1 MTETLYARGRV
12 LGFVG
17 EGLKRRG
24 AAGGQLPIMLLAGP
38 HGSGGTALLD
48 RLWEQY
54 GPDSPG
60 AHLDLASARGAE
72 DVVFAVMQGLRRR
85 ILGIRQIPFPRLRL
99 AFKAL
104 NFPEDGS
111 GRAAFD
117 AYMDSGG
124 SGTAESL
131 QAWVDR
137 ASVLLRTPEQQFL
150 ATVVGR
156 TAGWLLTG
164 FDHRGEKHALRWYAE
179 NGLSGGGTGYDPLW
193 ELFGK
198 QRDSADSA
206 SRQVEKTLC
215 AALLADLRADFNGRS
230 VLHGQRTSNCLVLL
244 DNAGNKAGERLLDL
258 LAECRRDAVKAGQ
271 GGDPLLVVAALR
283 GRTLRRAG
291 TPIDTT
297 DGRLA
302 FPGPAAAEGGWLP
315 VRLTDLD
322 AADVVKLTDSGI
334 LGDNRRD
341 ASFIHAATGGHPEA
355 ASLLAALLARP
366 DVARGELSGLLDR
379 RLPLGW
385 ELPGPAIAD
394 EFEGRVADHL
404 LLRVFPEGLNTGPEG
419 ELAAGDNALLDA
431 LAVCT
436 VTPGLRLGACQRVL
450 NAMDWTEVTAVEVR
464 DRLEE
469 ALWIEPP
476 AEGADPRVHP
486 LVGLLLRH
494 WLARD
499 AGKWRAVH
507 QAYAA
512 HYSRPED
519 AALRQHHTLALV
531 EPGQTAYLSDVAR
544 FLEERLDKS
553 DPAGWLRGLGVVT
566 AAPNRSRG
574 PRDPRVFVSTL
585 AGPAQ
590 PGDRRRVVARLAVA
604 RWLGHDRLFDPGRQ
618 LAQLAATELE
628 NLAQLQMPDGE
639 AFFEESA
646 RWRRI
651 EREWKD

>member
-12 LGFVG
+12 VGFVG
-17 EGLKRRG
+17 EGLRRRG
-24 AAGGQLPIMLLAGP
+24 AAVGQLPIVLLAGP
-38 HGSGGTALLD
+38 HGSGRTALLD

-72 DVVFAVMQGLRRR
+72 DVVFAAMQGLRRR
-85 ILGIRQIPFPRLRL
+85 ILGVRPLRFPRLRL

-117 AYMDSGG
+117 TYMDSGG
-124 SGTAESL
+124 SGKAESL

-150 ATVVGR
+150 ATVAGR
-156 TAGWLLTG
+156 TGGWLLSG
-164 FDHRGEKHALRWYAE
+164 FDHRGEKPALRWYAE
-179 NGLSGGGTGYDPLW
+179 NGISSGGTGYDPLW
-193 ELFGK
+193 ELFGR
-198 QRDSADSA
+198 QRGSADSA
-206 SRQVEKTLC
+206 SRQVDKTLC
-215 AALLADLRADFNGRS
+215 AALLADLRADYDDHS
-230 VLHGQRTSNCLVLL
+230 LLHGRRTSNCLVLL
-244 DNAGNKAGERLLDL
+244 DNAGNKAGERVLDL
-258 LAECRRDAVKAGQ
+258 LAECRRDGLRAGH
-271 GGDPLLVVAALR
+271 GGDPVLVVAALR
-283 GRTLRRAG
+283 GRMLRRAG

-297 DGRLA
+297 DPRLA
-302 FPGPAAAEGGWLP
+302 FPGPRAAEGGWLP

-341 ASFIHAATGGHPEA
+341 ANLIHAATGGHPEA
-355 ASLLAALLARP
+355 ASLFAALLARP
-366 DVARGELSGLLDR
+366 ELTRADLPGLLDR

-385 ELPGPAIAD
+385 EPPGPPVPD
-394 EFEGRVADHL
+394 ELEARVADHL
-404 LLRVFPEGLNTGPEG
+404 LLRIFPEGLGTGPEG
-419 ELAAGDNALLDA
+419 ELTAADNTLLDA
-431 LAVCT
+431 MAVCT
-436 VTPGLRLGACQRVL
+436 ATPGLRLGACQRVL
-450 NAMDWTEVTAVEVR
+450 NSMKWSQVTAGEAR

-469 ALWIEPP
+469 ALWIDRPADGAEPR
-476 AEGADPRVHP
+476 AHP
-486 LVGLLLRH
+486 LLGLLLRH

-499 AGKWRAVH
+499 AEKWRGVH
-507 QAYAA
+507 QGYAA

-531 EPGQTAYLSDVAR
+531 EPGQTAYLAEVAK
-544 FLEERLDKS
+544 FLEERLD
-553 DPAGWLRGLGVVT
+553 DTDAADWLRMLGTVA

-574 PRDPRVFVSTL
+574 PRDPRVFVTTL
-585 AGPAQ
+585 AGRAM

-604 RWLGHDRLFDPGRQ
+604 RWLGHDRFFDPGRQ

-646 RWRRI
+646 AWRRI
-651 EREWKD
+651 EREWRD

>member
-12 LGFVG
+12 VGFVG
-17 EGLKRRG
+17 EGLRRRG
-24 AAGGQLPIMLLAGP
+24 APSGQLPIVLLAGP

-72 DVVFAVMQGLRRR
+72 EVVFAAMQGLRRR
-85 ILGIRQIPFPRLRL
+85 ILGVRPLRFPRLRL

-117 AYMDSGG
+117 TYMDSGG
-124 SGTAESL
+124 SGKAESL

-156 TAGWLLTG
+156 TGGWLLSG
-164 FDHRGEKHALRWYAE
+164 FDHRGEKPALRWFAE
-179 NGLSGGGTGYDPLW
+179 NGISRGGTGYDPLW
-193 ELFGK
+193 ELFGR
-198 QRDSADSA
+198 QRGSADSA
-206 SRQVEKTLC
+206 SRQVDKTLC
-215 AALLADLRADFNGRS
+215 AALLADLRADFNDHSLLRGR
-230 VLHGQRTSNCLVLL
+230 RTSNCLVLL
-244 DNAGNKAGERLLDL
+244 DNAGNKAGERVLDL
-258 LAECRRDAVKAGQ
+258 LAECRRDGVRAGQ
-271 GGDPLLVVAALR
+271 VGDPALVVAALR
-283 GRTLRRAG
+283 GRMLRRAG
-291 TPIDTT
+291 TPIEAT
-297 DGRLA
+297 DARLV

-322 AADVVKLTDSGI
+322 AADVVKLTNSGI

-341 ASFIHAATGGHPEA
+341 ASLVHAATGGHPEA
-355 ASLLAALLARP
+355 ASVFAALLARP
-366 DVARGELSGLLDR
+366 EVTRADLPGLLDR

-385 ELPGPAIAD
+385 EPPGPSVPD
-394 EFEGRVADHL
+394 ELEARVADHL
-404 LLRVFPEGLNTGPEG
+404 LLRIFPEGLNTGPEG
-419 ELAAGDNALLDA
+419 ELTAGDNALLDA
-431 LAVCT
+431 MAVCA
-436 VTPGLRLGACQRVL
+436 VTPGLRLGACQLVL
-450 NAMDWTEVTAVEVR
+450 NSMKWSQVTAGEAR

-469 ALWIEPP
+469 ALWIERP
-476 AEGADPRVHP
+476 AEGADPRAHP
-486 LVGLLLRH
+486 LLGLLLRH

-499 AGKWRAVH
+499 AEKWRGVH
-507 QAYAA
+507 QGYAA
-512 HYSRPED
+512 HYSRPDD
-519 AALRQHHTLALV
+519 AALRRYHTLALV
-531 EPGQTAYLSDVAR
+531 EPGQTAYLAEVAR
-544 FLEERLDKS
+544 FLEERLDDS
-553 DPAGWLRGLGVVT
+553 DATVWLRTLGIVT

-585 AGPAQ
+585 AGRAE

-604 RWLGHDRLFDPGRQ
+604 RWLGHDRFFDPGRQ

-646 RWRRI
+646 AWRRI
-651 EREWKD
+651 EREWRD